1 MEETVAPG
9 TRPAPPY
16 TDQAR
21 PASPEPAALTL
32 QDLLDQARQLL
43 PEETYRHLQNATR
56 ETLLAGYSL
65 WQHLNKSMSANS
77 GKKVR
82 KRIDVE

>member
-1 MEETVAPG
+1 MEDTVAPG
-9 TRPAPPY
+9 TRPAPPH

-21 PASPEPAALTL
+21 PASPEPATLTL
-32 QDLLDQARQLL
+32 QDLLDLPRQLL

-56 ETLLAGYSL
+56 ETLLAGYTL
-65 WQHLNKSMSANS
+65 WQHLSKSMSANS
-77 GKKVR
+77 GKRVR